1 MMTNDYLEQNEI
13 VRHSCHCGKEYK
25 NRTSWLKHN
34 TKCGLPNDNEKKHK
48 CECGKIYSH
57 RQGLY
62 AHKKMCADKIK
73 QPNSQ
78 TSIPTND
85 LTNLVV
91 ELMKSNNELQKQNSE
106 LQKQS
111 QDFQKQLLEIC
122 TIICS

>member
-1 MMTNDYLEQNEI
+1 MTM
-13 VRHSCHCGKEYK
+13 K
-25 NRTSWLKHN
+25 
-34 TKCGLPNDNEKKHK
+34 KKHK

-73 QPNSQ
+73 QLNIQ
-78 TSIPTND
+78 TPIQTND

>member
-1 MMTNDYLEQNEI
+1 M
-13 VRHSCHCGKEYK
+13 K
-25 NRTSWLKHN
+25 
-34 TKCGLPNDNEKKHK
+34 KKHK

-73 QPNSQ
+73 QPNIQ
-78 TSIPTND
+78 TPIQTND